1 MMKQALQLRI
11 GQQLTMTPQLQQ
23 AIRLLQLP
31 VVELNAELQQALAE
45 NVMLE
50 AEEAADTDFERLD
63 IADGRDP
70 VTDGSDDY
78 PGDYG
83 SDRLGA
89 GQADGGDDASG
100 DELPAADATF
110 SDVATGDGGDPGDAG
125 PWADL
130 PAGGNGPGGDG
141 NRPEPADT
149 SHDSLRDHLLW
160 QLELEDFSPREIPLG
175 QALID
180 ALNEA
185 GYLTEPLD
193 AVLATLDPAAGYTL
207 AELEAALGKVQA
219 LDPAGIAA
227 RNLGECIALQLR
239 LLAADTP
246 ALDLALRIAAEALD
260 LVAAG
265 ELSMLRRRFGADEPE
280 IEAALR
286 LVRNCHPKP
295 GLSVQTAITEYV
307 IPDVYVRKRDGRW
320 SVDVNRGLA
329 PRLRVNQAYADMV
342 RGDGDHAVLRNQL
355 QEARWLVRSLEIRN
369 ETLLKVATCI
379 VERQAAF
386 LDHGDESMRPMVL
399 RDVAEA
405 VQMHESTISR
415 VTSSKYMHTPR
426 GVFEFRHFFSSQVTG
441 DDGSEQSST
450 AIRARIRKLV
460 AQENPARPLSD
471 SALADL
477 LGKEGIQVARRT
489 VAKYREALGI
499 EPSSERRRRPAR

>member
-1 MMKQALQLRI
+1 MMKPALQLRI
-11 GQQLTMTPQLQQ
+11 GQTVTMTPQLQQ

-31 VVELNAELQQALAE
+31 VVELNAQLQQALAE

-50 AEEAADTDFERLD
+50 AEESADREFERLD

-70 VTDGSDDY
+70 VSDGQDEY
-78 PGDYG
+78 PGEPSGGGGVD
-83 SDRLGA
+83 S
-89 GQADGGDDASG
+89 GDDPG
-100 DELPAADATF
+100 PDDTPAADASF
-110 SDVATGDGGDPGDAG
+110 SEVITGDAG
-125 PWADL
+125 EADTGPWSDV
-130 PAGGNGPGGDG
+130 PGAGGSGGADG
-141 NRPEPADT
+141 NRPEPADN

-160 QLELEDFSPREIPLG
+160 QLELEDFSPREVPLG
-175 QALID
+175 QAIID

-185 GYLTEPLD
+185 GYLTEPLTAILA
-193 AVLATLDPAAGYTL
+193 AVDPAAGYTL
-207 AELEAALGKVQA
+207 TEVETVLAKVQA
-219 LDPAGIAA
+219 LDPAGVGA
-227 RNLGECIALQLR
+227 RSLGECVCLQLR
-239 LLAADTP
+239 QLSPDTPGLGLALQIAAD
-246 ALDLALRIAAEALD
+246 ALDM
-260 LVAAG
+260 VAG
-265 ELSMLRRRFGADEPE
+265 QELGMLRRRFGVGEDELD
-280 IEAALR
+280 AALR
-286 LVRNCHPKP
+286 LIRACHPKP
-295 GLSVQTAITEYV
+295 GLSVQPAVTEYV

-320 SVDVNRGLA
+320 VVDINRSLA
-329 PRLRVNQAYADMV
+329 PRLKVNQAYADLV

-369 ETLLKVATCI
+369 ETLMKVAMCI
-379 VERQAAF
+379 VERQSAF
-386 LDHGDESMRPMVL
+386 LDHGDEAMRPMVL

-460 AQENPARPLSD
+460 AAEDPARPLSD
-471 SALADL
+471 SAIADL